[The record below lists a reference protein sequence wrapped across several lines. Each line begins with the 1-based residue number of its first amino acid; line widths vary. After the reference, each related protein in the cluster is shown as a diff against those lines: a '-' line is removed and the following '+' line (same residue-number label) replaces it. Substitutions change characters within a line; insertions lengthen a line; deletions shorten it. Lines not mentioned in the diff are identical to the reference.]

1 MPPSPRRAKPRE
13 RRNLTT
19 ADVSKIVDLI
29 RSWPESRITWPLL
42 VEHVATYVGYR
53 WTRQALEKHEAVK
66 GAYQAAREGRR
77 PASHATTRDPAEV
90 VWQRRAEALQQ
101 EVERL
106 KRELT
111 AYEERFIRYE
121 YNAHAHGISPA
132 ELGKPLPPIDRGRT
146 DV

>member
-1 MPPSPRRAKPRE
+1 M
-13 RRNLTT
+13 
-19 ADVSKIVDLI
+19 
-29 RSWPESRITWPLL
+29 
-42 VEHVATYVGYR
+42 
-53 WTRQALEKHEAVK
+53 
-66 GAYQAAREGRR
+66 
-77 PASHATTRDPAEV
+77 